1 MMIHPVVVGHGK
13 RLVQD
18 SVDTRSF
25 QLSDTRTFPGRVV
38 MLTCQRAAA
47 EGEPGQTV
55 SRVVPLIRDPAAIRS
70 PPGPSGS
77 PDCTAV
83 PRVTS

>member
-1 MMIHPVVVGHGK
+1 MIHAVVVGHGK

-18 SVDTRSF
+18 SVDTQSF

-38 MLTCQRAAA
+38 MLTCQRASG
-47 EGEPGQTV
+47 EGEPGRTV
-55 SRVVPLIRDPAAIRS
+55 FQVVPLIRHPAAIRL

-77 PDCTAV
+77 PDRTAV
-83 PRVTS
+83 PG